1 MRRSVRGATGGTMG
15 GDDVHGAREAR
26 SIPDEDVVERIASL
40 SVSGERRAS
49 DDASDER
56 ATAAGDEMKDGA
68 PPGGETRADVYTD
81 ADGAEA
87 PRKDV
92 ELFDGPGVPYA
103 HKFTSVRTKG
113 YGGTAT
119 LDGTV
124 AADMICWDQFFGR
137 PCVPMDGTNPKVPGS
152 IPDAAKNPCGLCHEF
167 NDTNRTCSGRIREAL
182 GQIKPGKSVKRGQSQ
197 CRYGNRCEW
206 NHPSDE
212 QVRATLLNWYK
223 SNVAISKEPVWSV
236 TEESASRFR
245 AFHDEGRA
253 AATSGDKKN
262 ATKNSNQGT
271 PMPTREREET
281 EETPEIRA
289 RVTGWIK
296 TRFLKK
302 SAESP
307 YLERF
312 LNEPF
317 FEDVMSAPR
326 LRRLF
331 VHKKSY
337 KEVTEAFGTYQ
348 RIRELLPKLR
358 VPGSNPDRADA
369 PGTRLVIFDACSG
382 RGIGALLLS
391 FWFPNAKI
399 GEFIIFIFCSV

>member
-1 MRRSVRGATGGTMG
+1 MG
-15 GDDVHGAREAR
+15 GDDVRGVREAR
-26 SIPDEDVVERIASL
+26 SMPEDVVARIASL
-40 SVSGERRAS
+40 NVSGERRAS

-68 PPGGETRADVYTD
+68 PGGETRADT
-81 ADGAEA
+81 GAEA
-87 PRKDV
+87 PRKEV

-124 AADMICWDQFFGR
+124 AADMICWDHFFSR

-152 IPDAAKNPCGLCHEF
+152 IPDAAKNPCGLCHDF
-167 NDTNRTCSGRIREAL
+167 NDPNRTCSGRIREAL

-223 SNVAISKEPVWSV
+223 SNVAISEEPVWSV

-253 AATSGDKKN
+253 AATSGDKSEKKD

-281 EETPEIRA
+281 EETPEVRA

-317 FEDVMSAPR
+317 FEDVMSVPR
-326 LRRLF
+326 LRRGSSF
-331 VHKKSY
+331 IKS
-337 KEVTEAFGTYQ
+337 
-348 RIRELLPKLR
+348 R
-358 VPGSNPDRADA
+358 
-369 PGTRLVIFDACSG
+369 TRRSPRRSG
-382 RGIGALLLS
+382 RTSAYAS
-391 FWFPNAKI
+391 
-399 GEFIIFIFCSV
+399 CSRNCGYPVRTLDVPMPRERGS